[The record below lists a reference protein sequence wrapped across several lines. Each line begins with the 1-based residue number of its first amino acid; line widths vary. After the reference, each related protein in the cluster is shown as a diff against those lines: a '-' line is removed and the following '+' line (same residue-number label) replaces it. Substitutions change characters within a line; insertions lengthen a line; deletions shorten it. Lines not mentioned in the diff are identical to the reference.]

1 MERHWY
7 VLVTHIDK
15 RCFSA
20 GSNAEDI
27 AVDTFVKTYEFLHQ
41 QMARQRDMA
50 HNASAMCYS
59 RLQCPHGLGFIKALA
74 RWGHL
79 DAARKMRR

>member
-1 MERHWY
+1 
-7 VLVTHIDK
+7 
-15 RCFSA
+15 
-20 GSNAEDI
+20 
-27 AVDTFVKTYEFLHQ
+27 
-41 QMARQRDMA
+41 MA